1 MESCVLL
8 RSLSTG
14 GTCHESDVQNKT
26 CRCEIKGS
34 EAGSRVQG
42 GLAQGTSLCCDS
54 VIARH

>member
-14 GTCHESDVQNKT
+14 GTCHESGVQNKT

-34 EAGSRVQG
+34 EVGSRVQG